1 MIEPNFVRPLI
12 LAGSVLLHLSTLC
25 FQVSGATNDDFLN
38 AQILTGASGTT
49 SGDNIGAT
57 KQSGEP
63 DHADN
68 AGGSSV
74 WFRWTAP
81 STGQFFFNTSGSD
94 FDTLL
99 GVYTGNNVNNLTP
112 VASNDDANFDLI
124 SAVSILATS
133 GTTYRVAVDGYD
145 GATGVVAV
153 AWGPEVPPAND
164 NFTNAQV
171 ISGTT
176 GSVTGTSV
184 GATGETGEP
193 DHAGAPA
200 GRSVWFR
207 WTAPSTNEMS
217 MTTAGSD
224 FDTTLAVYIGTSVN
238 ALVVVAS
245 NDEFEVDSTSAVT
258 FVPSAGTT
266 YRIAVD
272 GYYGAM
278 GLVKLN
284 WALFD
289 NGADPAL
296 AVTFSAL
303 RHFTNDINGFWPEA
317 PVIGF
322 GNRLYGTTITHNPGA
337 GTIFALN
344 PDGTGFTLLKTL
356 NGGVTDG
363 ANPEAPLIAS
373 GETLYGT
380 LSTGGAGFRGAVFAI
395 KTNGTGFNLLHSFT
409 TPSGPLS
416 TNADG
421 VGPRAGLVL
430 SGDTLYGVAQLG
442 GNFGAGTVFS
452 LKTNG
457 TAFTTLHHF
466 PEILGVS
473 ETNSQGAKPVSSL
486 VITGDTLYG
495 VAVSGGN
502 LGYGTVFTLKTNG
515 TGFGTLRQF
524 NGTDGFN
531 PRALIL
537 SGNFLYGTATASLF
551 AMNTNGT
558 GFTNLASFT
567 APGRGSPYGPI
578 TLSGDRIYGST
589 YSGGTGDKGTI
600 YSVRTNGTGFV
611 TLHQFSPTSGPSSTN
626 SDGAFPRGVSL
637 YGNALYGAAEVGGNW
652 GYGTVF
658 RLSFPPPVLTI
669 VPAGTNVLL
678 EWPASPGGFNLQ
690 TATNLAPPVGWV
702 TNSSA
707 PVVVNGLNI
716 VTNPNISSQR
726 YFRLQQGN

>member
-1 MIEPNFVRPLI
+1 MIKPNLVRTLI
-12 LAGSVLLHLSTLC
+12 LAGGFLLHSTLC
-25 FQVSGATNDDFLN
+25 FQANGAANDAFTD
-38 AQILTGASGTT
+38 AQILSGSSGTT

-57 KQSGEP
+57 KQSSEP

-68 AGGSSV
+68 SGGSSV

-81 STGQFFFNTSGSD
+81 GTGQFFFSTVGSD

-99 GVYTGNNVNNLTP
+99 AVYTGNNVNNLTP
-112 VASNDDANFDLI
+112 VASNDDANTNLT
-124 SAVSILATS
+124 SAVSIQATS

-145 GATGVVAV
+145 GATGVVAL

-171 ISGTT
+171 ISGTA
-176 GSVTGTSV
+176 GSVSGTNI
-184 GATGETGEP
+184 GATKETGEP
-193 DHAGAPA
+193 DHAGGPG
-200 GRSVWFR
+200 GRSIWFR
-207 WTAPSTNEMS
+207 WTAPSTNEVS
-217 MTTAGSD
+217 ITTAGSD
-224 FDTTLAVYIGTSVN
+224 FDTTLAVYSGTSVN
-238 ALVVVAS
+238 ALVEVAS
-245 NDEFEVDSTSAVT
+245 NDEFEADSTSAVT

-272 GYYGAM
+272 GYSGQMGAVM
-278 GLVKLN
+278 LN
-284 WALFD
+284 WVPFD
-289 NGADPAL
+289 NGAEAAL
-296 AVTFSAL
+296 AVTFSPL

-356 NGGVTDG
+356 NGGVADG

-373 GETLYGT
+373 GDTLYGT
-380 LSTGGAGFRGAVFAI
+380 LSSGGAGFRGAVFAI

-409 TPSGPLS
+409 TTSGPLL

-421 VGPRAGLVL
+421 AGPRAGLVL
-430 SGDTLYGVAQLG
+430 SGDTLYGVAQTG
-442 GNFGAGTVFS
+442 GNSGSGTVFS

-486 VITGDTLYG
+486 VITGDTLFG
-495 VAVSGGN
+495 VAAIGGN

-515 TGFGTLRQF
+515 TGFGTLRHF
-524 NGTDGFN
+524 NGTDGLF
-531 PRALIL
+531 PQALIL
-537 SGNFLYGTATASLF
+537 SGNFLYGTTFETLF

-558 GFTNLASFT
+558 GFTNLASFV
-567 APGRGSPYGPI
+567 APGRGTPHGPI
-578 TLSGDRIYGST
+578 VVSGDRIYGST
-589 YSGGTGDKGTI
+589 SSGGAADKGTI
-600 YSVRTNGTGFV
+600 YSVRTNGTGYV
-611 TLHQFSPTSGPSSTN
+611 MLHQFPPTPDPASTN
-626 SDGAFPRGVSL
+626 SDGALPRGVSL
-637 YGNALYGAAEVGGNW
+637 FGNALYGTAEVGGTW

-658 RLSFPPPVLTI
+658 RLSFPPPVLAI
-669 VPAGTNVLL
+669 VPDGTNVLL
-678 EWPASPGGFNLQ
+678 KWPASPGGFYVQ
-690 TATNLAPPVGWV
+690 TATNLAAPEGWTSNFSV
-702 TNSSA
+702 
-707 PVVVNGLNI
+707 PEIVNGRNT
-716 VTNPNISSQR
+716 VTNPATGTQMF
-726 YFRLQQGN
+726 FRLKSQ